1 MLSKKDVLIF
11 AERMQDNAE
20 KAVKEDYNNA
30 RKIVEE
36 RIIHESG
43 AEETIKNMQ
52 CLMNQMIREN
62 GKLNEVL
69 EGSQE
74 ITYCRNYSNGLTRR
88 FSDMENIKNYAKNHM
103 SFESSELVRL
113 KLKYDETKDNIMAN
127 YEAVKAEI
135 KNKTNA
141 KRALEYLKEIGF
153 DVAPLEQMQKSEIAV
168 KLDKRYLFFDSKA

>member
-1 MLSKKDVLIF
+1 MLTKKDVLIF

-30 RKIVEE
+30 RKSEEE

-43 AEETIKNMQ
+43 AEETIKTMQ
-52 CLMNQMIREN
+52 RLMNQMIREN
-62 GKLNEVL
+62 SKLNEIL
-69 EGSQE
+69 EGSQR

-103 SFESSELVRL
+103 EFESSELVRL
-113 KLKYDETKDNIMAN
+113 KLKYDETKENIMAN

-141 KRALEYLKEIGF
+141 KRALEYLKELGF
-153 DVAPLEQMQKSEIAV
+153 DVTSLEQMQKSEIAV
-168 KLDKRYLFFDSKA
+168 KLDKRYLFLNPKE